1 MTVIREEK
9 TESSAHSG
17 GIKMNALEIV
27 ELVKETERL
36 ELDITIH
43 KKYRKMASRTE
54 SEINEYLIA
63 QAEKKLYE
71 LNKLA
76 LYER

>member
-1 MTVIREEK
+1 
-9 TESSAHSG
+9 
-17 GIKMNALEIV
+17 MNALELV
-27 ELVKETERL
+27 ELLKETERL
-36 ELDITIH
+36 ELDIAIH
-43 KKYRKMASRTE
+43 KKYRKTASRTE